1 MSVLASRVPG
11 CRETFDEGISGLGFE
26 AQSAADL
33 CRAVEAFLAL
43 PYEQKKRMGLA
54 GREKMEREFSRE
66 IVIDAYQKEI
76 AVICGTNKEKVRDYE
91 TV

>member
-1 MSVLASRVPG
+1 M
-11 CRETFDEGISGLGFE
+11 GFE

-76 AVICGTNKEKVRDYE
+76 AMICGTNKEKVRDYE